1 MPKGCLSLLFIVC
14 SIGLFGQSVDSIL
27 VDISDQQLVVY
38 LNDGET
44 LRYPTSTSKYGIG
57 NLEGSN
63 QTPLGVHVVQRKYG
77 NDLAAGSILKG
88 RVATGEIA
96 PITQNERATGDD
108 YVTSRILWLKGMEPG
123 LNQGPGIDSFERYIY
138 IHGTHEEG
146 LIGQPASHGCIRMI
160 NDDVIELFE
169 IVPIGTQVRIR
180 P

>member
-1 MPKGCLSLLFIVC
+1 MPKGLTLILLLLGF
-14 SIGLFGQSVDSIL
+14 GLFGQSADSIL
-27 VDISDQQLVVY
+27 VDISDQELIAY
-38 LNDGET
+38 LESGET
-44 LRYPTSTSKYGIG
+44 AIYPISSSKYGVG
-57 NLEGSN
+57 NQEGSN
-63 QTPLGVHVVQRKYG
+63 RTPLGLHVVQRKYG
-77 NDLAAGSILKG
+77 NGLAAGSILKG

-123 LNQGPGIDSFERYIY
+123 LNQGPGIDSYERYIY

-160 NDDVIELFE
+160 NDDVIELYE

>member
-14 SIGLFGQSVDSIL
+14 NIGLFGQSVDSIL

-77 NDLAAGSILKG
+77 NGLAAGSILKG

-123 LNQGPGIDSFERYIY
+123 LNQGPGIDSYERYIY

-160 NDDVIELFE
+160 NDDVIELYE